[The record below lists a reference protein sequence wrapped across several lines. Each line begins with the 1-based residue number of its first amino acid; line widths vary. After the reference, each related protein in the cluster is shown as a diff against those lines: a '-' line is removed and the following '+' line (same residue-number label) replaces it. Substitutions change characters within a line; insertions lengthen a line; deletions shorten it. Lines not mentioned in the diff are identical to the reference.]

1 MNKSVRVLGLLGALG
16 AGLAVPAAPAHAAN
30 EKIVAIF
37 HNLAEPFFVFMGRA
51 GREAATEE
59 KVSLAIID
67 GQASSPKETSDV
79 ENALN
84 QGVDG
89 IILAPTD
96 VKALV
101 PAVNEALE
109 NKTPLITVD
118 RRVEGAE
125 QPVPVVAADNVAGG
139 RMQADWVIK
148 QFPSGARIVFLTGAP
163 GSSSG
168 IDRAKGTHDAIAAAG
183 DKYKIIAE
191 QTANWARATALS
203 TTASILTSMSDNP
216 PNAIIASNDD
226 MALGAV
232 EGIHEAGL
240 DNAKIKVVGFDA
252 TPDALVAVKSGRMG
266 ATLEQSPSKQIRT
279 ALHQLVDNIR
289 NHTPMKSV
297 AITPVLITAD
307 NLNQAERF
315 NEMK

>member
-1 MNKSVRVLGLLGALG
+1 MSMKIRVLTVTAALG
-16 AGLAVPAAPAHAAN
+16 VTLALPVAPARAAN

-59 KVSLAIID
+59 KVSLSIVD
-67 GQASSPKETSDV
+67 GQASSPKETSDL

-101 PAVNEALE
+101 PAVNEAIE
-109 NKTPLITVD
+109 AKTPLITVD

-139 RMQADWVIK
+139 RMQAEWVMK
-148 QFPSGARIVFLTGAP
+148 AFPDGARVVFLSGAP

-168 IDRAKGTHDAIAAAG
+168 IDRAKGVHDAFAAAG
-183 DKYKIIAE
+183 GKYKILAE
-191 QTANWARATALS
+191 QTANWERATGLS
-203 TTASILTSMSDNP
+203 VTASILSSISNNP

-226 MALGAV
+226 MALGAI

-240 DNAKIKVVGFDA
+240 DNAGIKVVGFDA
-252 TPDALVAVKSGRMG
+252 TPDALKQIKAGRMG

-279 ALHQLVDNIR
+279 ALHQLVDIR
-289 NHTPMKSV
+289 NHAPMKSV